1 MSQTNGSS
9 QPLDRLRK
17 NKRPNSVRVGIVM
30 DSRYQEA
37 VDDAQRA
44 LSEAQ
49 LKKLTLGER
58 ADPAVTSDLADAHRR
73 LERARAAALEHT
85 EWFIAKGMSPNQYD
99 ALLASH
105 APTGDQKDE
114 ARREGKVAPYNQ
126 DTFPAALVSACVCL
140 VDVDPDTGD
149 EQHCPL
155 TDEFVKEMQDGG
167 DDSQWTQGEF
177 GALFGA
183 AVAATQ
189 STPQRVAQLGN
200 G

>member
-1 MSQTNGSS
+1 MSQTTGAS

-30 DSRYQEA
+30 DSRYQDA
-37 VDDAQRA
+37 VDEAQRA
-44 LSEAQ
+44 LNETTVR
-49 LKKLTLGER
+49 KLTIGER
-58 ADPAVTSDLADAHRR
+58 ADPRINAELDDAHKR
-73 LERARAAALEHT
+73 LEKARAVALEHT

-99 ALLASH
+99 ALLALH
-105 APTGDQKDE
+105 APTQDQKDE

-126 DTFPAALVSACVCL
+126 DTFPAALVASTVYL
-140 VDVDPDTGD
+140 VDTDPDTGE
-149 EQHCPL
+149 EQHVPL
-155 TDEFVKEMQDGG
+155 SEEFVKEMLEGG
-167 DDSQWTQGEF
+167 DQSQWTQGEF